1 MSVNLVWSNTVII
14 YSALQVLIR
23 VMIFFCLII
32 LVGAGQVVTSNQEQ
46 FGQFDFV
53 GSDAVQQE
61 FETLGLELSEIDPS
75 LYLNQQNEDKSIVT
89 NIVSNAIV
97 AFFARERRNLSKRS
111 NFPTLVAT
119 NISEQCLND
128 SAAYHQAYLLR
139 VDWAKKSNPLLTKF
153 TSAK

>member
-1 MSVNLVWSNTVII
+1 MNLVWSNTVIF

-32 LVGAGQVVTSNQEQ
+32 LVGAGQVVTLTSNQEQ
-46 FGQFDFV
+46 LGQFDFV
-53 GSDAVQQE
+53 GSDGVQQE
-61 FETLGLELSEIDPS
+61 FENLGLELSEIDPS
-75 LYLNQQNEDKSIVT
+75 LYLNQQNDDKSIVT

-97 AFFARERRNLSKRS
+97 AFFAREQRNLSKRS

-128 SAAYHQAYLLR
+128 SAAYHEAYLLR
-139 VDWAKKSNPLLTKF
+139 VDWAKKSNSLLI
-153 TSAK
+153 